1 MELALEGFEGS
12 IELLYELVKKSIV
25 EVSRISL
32 THIAMKI
39 LEYLRNPEMDLNR
52 ASHYL
57 YILSLLMLVKLSL
70 LLPSEAKL
78 EEEPEIEEERDFSWL
93 EAARKR
99 VEYIYAQREKYLHHK
114 REGKFPYKIQVM
126 ADLEDFIDAYFS
138 ILRREAAR
146 RSLEERIGTRDFS
159 ALMERIIQYIEEM
172 KKFSLT
178 ELVQLSKDSE
188 ETIFMF
194 FLLLELLRKG
204 EIIALQEQPFS
215 QILVWTREAFEN
227 EFERTESPS

>member
-32 THIAMKI
+32 SQIAMKI
-39 LEYLRNPEMDLNR
+39 LEYIRSPEMDLNR

-57 YILSLLMLVKLSL
+57 YLLSLLMLVKLSL
-70 LLPSEAKL
+70 LIPSETRL

-93 EAARKR
+93 ETARER
-99 VEYIYAQREKYLHHK
+99 VEAIYTQREKYLHHK

-146 RSLEERIGTRDFS
+146 RHLEERIGTRNFS

-172 KKFSLT
+172 EKFSLAD
-178 ELVQLSKDSE
+178 LVRLSKDSE
-188 ETIFMF
+188 EAIFMF

-204 EIIALQEQPFS
+204 EITALQEQPFS

-227 EFERTESPS
+227 EFERIESPS